1 MKLDT
6 TQIPSGLSWG
16 MRGFRVGKAASGR
29 WWISIGLPFG
39 FRYFFYLKNIDRKKT
54 QQIISNDSLNTLN
67 TTGPSALE
75 ETRLD
80 RAHKAPSKLISK
92 NNNP

>member
-1 MKLDT
+1 MKLNS

-16 MRGFRVGKAASGR
+16 VRGFRVGKAASGR
-29 WWISIGLPFG
+29 WWMSIGLPFG
-39 FRYFFYLKNIDRKKT
+39 FRYFFYLKNIDRKTT
-54 QQIISNDSLNTLN
+54 QQIISNDSINTLN
-67 TTGPSALE
+67 TTVSSALE

-92 NNNP
+92 KKNP